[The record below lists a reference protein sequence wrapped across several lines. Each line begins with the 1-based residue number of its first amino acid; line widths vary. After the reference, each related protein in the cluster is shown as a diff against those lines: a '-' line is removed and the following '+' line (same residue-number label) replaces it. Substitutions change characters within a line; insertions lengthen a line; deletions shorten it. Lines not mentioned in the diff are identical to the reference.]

1 MTKQQTLENTKKQKE
16 AYLNERVPVTLKRPE
31 SEKKEFRTVTVNGV
45 NYQIAYGKQVFVPR
59 FVAEII
65 SESEKNEQIAQS
77 NADEKAQEFAAG
89 KSSLEG

>member
-1 MTKQQTLENTKKQKE
+1 MAKQNTGKEKIQREN
-16 AYLNERVPVTLKRPE
+16 YLNERVPVTLKRPE

-45 NYQIAYGKQVFVPR
+45 NYQIAYGKQVLVPR

-65 SESEKNEQIAQS
+65 RESEKNELIAQS

>member
-1 MTKQQTLENTKKQKE
+1 MAKQNTDKAKIQREN
-16 AYLNERVPVTLKRPE
+16 YLNERVPVTLKRPE
-31 SEKKEFRTVTVNGV
+31 SEKKDFRTVTVNGV
-45 NYQIAYGKQVFVPR
+45 NYQIAYGKQVLVPR

-65 SESEKNEQIAQS
+65 RESEKNEQIAQS

>member
-1 MTKQQTLENTKKQKE
+1 MAKQNTDKAKIQREN
-16 AYLNERVPVTLKRPE
+16 YLNERVPVTLKRPE
-31 SEKKEFRTVTVNGV
+31 SEKKDFLTVTVNGV
-45 NYQIAYGKQVFVPR
+45 NYQIAYGKQVLVPR

-65 SESEKNEQIAQS
+65 RESEKNEQIAQS